1 MHISWQVSFNA
12 SLGTF
17 NVAATVDKVLVE
29 GDGKSHMTLTSSLL
43 MALNRQLQ
51 FVTYTNTVFHP
62 RTADTGDAS
71 ASLSAAVNVFARWAM
86 VPTPVGVRVTCKR
99 NNNVLSWCSPR
110 QACGF
115 ICLKPGNRSKKKSL
129 S

>member
-43 MALNRQLQ
+43 LALNRQLQ

-62 RTADTGDAS
+62 RTADTGDTS
-71 ASLSAAVNVFARWAM
+71 ISISAAVNVYAHWAR
-86 VPTPVGVRVTCKR
+86 VPTPVRVNKNMLSLYSPTQASIGQPGALELIYS
-99 NNNVLSWCSPR
+99 NNTN
-110 QACGF
+110 
-115 ICLKPGNRSKKKSL
+115 K
-129 S
+129 

>member
-17 NVAATVDKVLVE
+17 NVAATVDEVLVE

-43 MALNRQLQ
+43 LALNRQLQ

-71 ASLSAAVNVFARWAM
+71 TNMSVAVNVFAHWA
-86 VPTPVGVRVTCKR
+86 RVTAPVQVTTCKLKKCAFFVQPYR
-99 NNNVLSWCSPR
+99 LHMSPIGLHKER
-110 QACGF
+110 F
-115 ICLKPGNRSKKKSL
+115 LYIHKHL
-129 S
+129 

>member
-43 MALNRQLQ
+43 VALNRQLQ
-51 FVTYTNTVFHP
+51 FVTYTNNVFHP
-62 RTADTGDAS
+62 RTADIGDAS
-71 ASLSAAVNVFARWAM
+71 TNIPAAVNACAHWA
-86 VPTPVGVRVTCKR
+86 TGGSTC
-99 NNNVLSWCSPR
+99 S
-110 QACGF
+110 GHM
-115 ICLKPGNRSKKKSL
+115 
-129 S
+129 